1 MPLRSKLFIGDQGDQ
16 ALEAALVSN
25 PAHITRGAQ
34 GDHVAKIQQCVLIH
48 ETGINLGKELQTKTY
63 GLLTAA
69 AVKKYKANR
78 DIINRAYQ
86 PAADDIVGI
95 MTMQRMDKDMVEH
108 ERQTGP
114 EFIDFTAVEM
124 FRIDGDVTRSRQ
136 MLDIVLSRLRAV
148 AATTP
153 GGGLLVTPR
162 NLTYYDTKLKVFR
175 IFHINTFTAD
185 DFPVDVEIFASLV
198 ALYRGQPFP
207 PPGDPSDGTLFSQLL
222 ANFVTVNQGMHTRF
236 AKQFW
241 PSGTFKGN
249 PITFFSAFVGSSRD
263 PDKTVHFTRRYF
275 NVDEV
280 DDDSRAVTLAHER
293 AHTLLRIDGHPGT
306 GDSPFCVAPHLGDP
320 NVRTPQEALANAYC
334 YEWLIYA
341 LQRDYN
347 PGKHAGIECGTVR

>member
-1 MPLRSKLFIGDQGDQ
+1 MPLRSRLFAGDQ

-25 PAHITRGAQ
+25 PAHVMLRAQ

-48 ETGINLGKELQTKTY
+48 ETGIDLGNEVQTRTY
-63 GLLTAA
+63 GPLTAA

-78 DIINRAYQ
+78 NVINPAYQ
-86 PAADDIVGI
+86 QAADDIVGI

-108 ERQTGP
+108 EGRTGP
-114 EFIDFTAVEM
+114 EYIDFTAAEM
-124 FRIDGDVTRSRQ
+124 FRIDGDVVRSRQ
-136 MLDIVLSRLRAV
+136 MLNIVLSRLRAV

-153 GGGLLVTPR
+153 DGGLLVTPR

-175 IFHINTFTAD
+175 VFHINTFTAD
-185 DFPVDVEIFASLV
+185 DFPVDVQIFASLV

-207 PPGDPSDGTLFSQLL
+207 PPGDPFADGMLFSRLL
-222 ANFVTVNQGMHTRF
+222 ANFVTVHQGMRTHF

-241 PSGTFKGN
+241 PSSTYKGD

-280 DDDSRAVTLAHER
+280 DGDSRAVTLAHER

-306 GDSPFCVAPHLGDP
+306 GNNPFCVAPHLGSPD
-320 NVRTPQEALANAYC
+320 VKTPEQALANAYC

-341 LQRDYN
+341 LQPEYN
-347 PGKHAGIECGTVR
+347 PARHAGIECGTVR